1 LINAKEEIKKQD
13 ILDEDVT
20 NIRPQTLSSYIGQGK
35 IKQIVSVSIR
45 AAKERN
51 ESLEHML
58 FYGPPGLGK
67 TTLASIIAN
76 EMGKQIKITTG
87 PAIERPG
94 DLVATLCSLS
104 DGDILLIDEI
114 HRVNKQI
121 EEILYPAMEDFAVD
135 IVTGEGLN
143 AKAIRIPLPQFTLI
157 GATTKA
163 GSLTAPLRDR
173 FGSVNRMEFYTVEEL
188 SSIVKRSA
196 NVLGVSIDDSSATE
210 IAKRSRGTPRL
221 ANRLLRQVR
230 NFAQVNYAGQ
240 ITPSN
245 TDQILSLLGIDKN
258 GLDDNDQRYLRAIK
272 VIGDGSPVGLS
283 TIASAI
289 GEDELTITDVYE
301 PFLLQNGLVNKTPKG
316 RVLSEKG
323 LGCLSY

>member
-1 LINAKEEIKKQD
+1 
-13 ILDEDVT
+13 
-20 NIRPQTLSSYIGQGK
+20 
-35 IKQIVSVSIR
+35 
-45 AAKERN
+45 
-51 ESLEHML
+51 
-58 FYGPPGLGK
+58 
-67 TTLASIIAN
+67 
-76 EMGKQIKITTG
+76 
-87 PAIERPG
+87 
-94 DLVATLCSLS
+94 
-104 DGDILLIDEI
+104 
-114 HRVNKQI
+114 
-121 EEILYPAMEDFAVD
+121 MEDFAID
-135 IVTGEGLN
+135 IITGEGLS
-143 AKAIRIPLPQFTLI
+143 AKSIRIPLPQFTLI

-173 FGSVNRMEFYTVEEL
+173 FGSVNRMEFYTIEEL

-196 NVLGVSIDDSSATE
+196 LVLNVNIDDESAIE

-221 ANRLLRQVR
+221 ANRLLKQVR
-230 NFAQVNYAGQ
+230 NFAQVNYNNK

-272 VIGDGSPVGLS
+272 VIGDGAPVGLS

-323 LGCLSY
+323 MSCLSY